1 MRSRTSATRGRS
13 VGGHGDGRLGSQH
26 AGNRAHASPAET
38 DADLV
43 AIVDRVMRRV
53 RKAHRVGRTV
63 VLRLRFADF
72 SRATRSRTLQHP
84 TARTSIVLASARE
97 LFADAQPLIRERGLT
112 LIGISV
118 ANLSDELPTQL
129 ELPFGADVAT
139 LLDATLDEIRDRFG
153 GRSIMRAV
161 LLGRNRDLEMPML
174 PD

>member
-1 MRSRTSATRGRS
+1 M
-13 VGGHGDGRLGSQH
+13 
-26 AGNRAHASPAET
+26 
-38 DADLV
+38 
-43 AIVDRVMRRV
+43 
-53 RKAHRVGRTV
+53 
-63 VLRLRFADF
+63 
-72 SRATRSRTLQHP
+72 
-84 TARTSIVLASARE
+84 LASARE

-153 GRSIMRAV
+153 GRSVTRAV